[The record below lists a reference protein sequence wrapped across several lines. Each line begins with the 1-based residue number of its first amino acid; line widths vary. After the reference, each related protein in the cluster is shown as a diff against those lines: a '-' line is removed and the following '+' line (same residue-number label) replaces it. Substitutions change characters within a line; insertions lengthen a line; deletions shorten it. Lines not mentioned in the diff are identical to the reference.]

1 MKTFNYF
8 KINRISMVDFLK
20 RKKIKVA
27 LTKTS
32 KTKGT
37 KIRKRAQDAKVLLQS
52 HKARKPKHHA
62 KVAIKKS

>member
-1 MKTFNYF
+1 
-8 KINRISMVDFLK
+8 MVDFLA
-20 RKKIKVA
+20 KKQIKVA

-52 HKARKPKHHA
+52 HKKRNPSHHA
-62 KVAIKKS
+62 KVVVRKTT

>member
-1 MKTFNYF
+1 
-8 KINRISMVDFLK
+8 MVDFLA
-20 RKKIKVA
+20 KKQIKVA

-52 HKARKPKHHA
+52 HKSRKPHHHA
-62 KVAIKKS
+62 KVVIKKSN

>member
-1 MKTFNYF
+1 
-8 KINRISMVDFLK
+8 MVDFLK

-32 KTKGT
+32 KTKGI

-52 HKARKPKHHA
+52 HKARKPEHHA